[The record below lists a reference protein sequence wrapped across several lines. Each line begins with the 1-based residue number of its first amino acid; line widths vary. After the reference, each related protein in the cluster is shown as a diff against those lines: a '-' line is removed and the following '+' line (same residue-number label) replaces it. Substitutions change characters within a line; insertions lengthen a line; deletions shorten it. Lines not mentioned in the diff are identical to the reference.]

1 MLQALL
7 DRTFQT
13 RSIRVRLPDGRELTA
28 GPGEPELTAVIADMK
43 TALAI
48 AANPDLADEIAELLR
63 AHDIGHADAG
73 RVFVARGLGLTADTV
88 QRHRAGDCTTCRD
101 YGVTW

>member
-28 GPGEPELTAVIADMK
+28 GPGEPELTAVLSDMK
-43 TALAI
+43 TAVAI
-48 AANPDLADEIAELLR
+48 AANPDLALGEAFMDGRSGSRAE
-63 AHDIGHADAG
+63 ASM
-73 RVFVARGLGLTADTV
+73 TS
-88 QRHRAGDCTTCRD
+88 CN
-101 YGVTW
+101 